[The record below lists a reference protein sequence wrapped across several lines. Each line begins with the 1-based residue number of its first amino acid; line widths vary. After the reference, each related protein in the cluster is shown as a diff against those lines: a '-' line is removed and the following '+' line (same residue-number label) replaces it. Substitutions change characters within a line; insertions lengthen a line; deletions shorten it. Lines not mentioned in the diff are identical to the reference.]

1 MRKALYSLTLVL
13 ALLASSNLSQAQ
25 KKNNWFVGAGIGCNM
40 LYDNH
45 YFSPASPAAQ
55 LYVGDWFTP
64 AFGFRAGLQGIL
76 ARPADSS
83 NHWFSDDTVFGLYQ
97 LNADGL
103 WNFMNTFTPYKSNR
117 VWNPALYLRVSGFL
131 ASSLGTHKGHAGIG
145 GGWMNQ
151 FRLNDFMSIAVD
163 LNAIVTNEK
172 VFRTNHSG
180 NLLIIGSATV
190 GVVFDLGTRGF

>member
-1 MRKALYSLTLVL
+1 MKKALYSLTLVL
-13 ALLASSNLSQAQ
+13 ALLATSTLSQAQ

-45 YFSPASPAAQ
+45 YFSPATPAAQ
-55 LYVGDWFTP
+55 LYAGDWFTP
-64 AFGFRAGLQGIL
+64 AFGFRAALQGIL
-76 ARPADSS
+76 GRPADPSKD
-83 NHWFSDDTVFGLYQ
+83 WFSEDTVFGLYQ
-97 LNADGL
+97 LHADGL
-103 WNFMNTFTPYKSNR
+103 WNFMNTFTPYRSNR

-131 ASSLGTHKGHAGIG
+131 ASSLGTHKGHVGIG

-172 VFRTNHSG
+172 VFRTTHRG
-180 NLLIIGSATV
+180 TLLLIGSATV